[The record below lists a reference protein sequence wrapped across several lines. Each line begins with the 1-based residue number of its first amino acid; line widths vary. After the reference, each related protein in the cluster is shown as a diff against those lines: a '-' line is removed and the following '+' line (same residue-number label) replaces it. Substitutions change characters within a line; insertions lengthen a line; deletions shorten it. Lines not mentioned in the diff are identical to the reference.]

1 LRRRLKIGC
10 FETPEIGRTWLEN
23 EIKYHRK
30 EGNEKDDDEED
41 SGDDDDDDV
50 DDDDM
55 YTN

>member
-1 LRRRLKIGC
+1 MRRRLKIGC